1 MGSLPRVLLTVIAC
15 AVALL
20 PVQLAAVTP
29 AAGQAAPAFSL
40 PGADGETYAL
50 EAALERGPVVL
61 VFYRAFW

>member
-1 MGSLPRVLLTVIAC
+1 MGSLAIVLRTVIAC
-15 AVALL
+15 AVAL

-29 AAGQAAPAFSL
+29 AAGEAAPAFSL